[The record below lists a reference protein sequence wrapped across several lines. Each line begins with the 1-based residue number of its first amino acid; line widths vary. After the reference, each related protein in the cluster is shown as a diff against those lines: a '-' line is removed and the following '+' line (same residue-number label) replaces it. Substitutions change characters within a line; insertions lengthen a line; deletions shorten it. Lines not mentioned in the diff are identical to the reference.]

1 MADYTITLKNEKS
14 VFYNRLGVLFILANV
29 FFFVYLA
36 FFAVEKRIQTGSIA
50 LLVFLSFIFLLQH
63 YLKRTRWRFG
73 LHPYSFFIMMAWL
86 NGGIYWMAVIVF
98 ILDLL
103 NTAATMKKLVFVSKA
118 SILYPSVPKK
128 RIQWTDLNNVILK
141 DGLLTI
147 DFSNNKIIQQM
158 VDENTTAVNEPEFND
173 FCRQQLN
180 R

>member
-14 VFYNRLGVLFILANV
+14 VFYNRLGVLFLFANV

-36 FFAVEKRIQTGSIA
+36 FFAIEKRIQTGSIA
-50 LLVFLSFIFLLQH
+50 LLVLLSFIFLLQQ
-63 YLKRTRWRFG
+63 YFKGTRWRFG
-73 LHPYSFFIMMAWL
+73 LRPYFLFIMLAWL
-86 NGGIYWMAVIVF
+86 NGEVYWMAAIVL

-103 NTAATMKKLVFVSKA
+103 HTAATMKKQVFVSK
-118 SILYPSVPKK
+118 SCILYPSVPQKK
-128 RIQWTDLNNVILK
+128 ILWSALNNVILK

-158 VDENTTAVNEPEFND
+158 VDENTLAVNEPEFND
-173 FCRQQLN
+173 FCRQQLK